1 MTDWQPERRLWQSVV
16 NQALHD
22 AFNEAWREEL
32 HKREALHFLLD
43 MVGGWKASRDIIA
56 DACGYSQ
63 AYICEKTRIKMEV
76 KSKSHMRHR
85 AYPDKI
91 KRA

>member
-1 MTDWQPERRLWQSVV
+1 MTDWQPELRLWQAVI

-22 AFNEAWREEL
+22 AFSNAWREEL
-32 HKREALHFLLD
+32 HKREALSFLLEKS
-43 MVGGWKASRDIIA
+43 GNWKQSRDIIS
-56 DACGYSQ
+56 DVCGY
-63 AYICEKTRIKMEV
+63 APEYLYEKTIKMMTG

-91 KRA
+91 KR